1 MYINTNYLYDIYW
14 NVVNMMVWLKMIA
27 LFVTLLLLQY
37 SMKVETA
44 ELGER
49 TEVYRILIVILTL

>member
-1 MYINTNYLYDIYW
+1 
-14 NVVNMMVWLKMIA
+14 MMVWLKMIA

-44 ELGER
+44 ELGEG